1 MSQRVHGALLP
12 AQLAEDGNIVTSHY
26 VVSSYFY
33 LFPEGIVDYKVYL
46 TLFGLGRWGGG
57 GKLAPEGFC

>member
-12 AQLAEDGNIVTSHY
+12 AQLAGDGNIVTSNY

-33 LFPEGIVDYKVYL
+33 LIPEGIVDYKVYL
-46 TLFGLGRWGGG
+46 TLFGLEGGG
-57 GKLAPEGFC
+57 GGGDWG